1 VLTMDFAKLEGEVV
15 RIFSTI
21 QAAIDK
27 QGTARRA
34 ESKAEP

>member
-27 QGTARRA
+27 QRAARNT
-34 ESKAEP
+34 ESKVEL